1 MIIQIYYI
9 MPILDKMIVKKIVV
23 HIINNNILVIVY
35 KDGFQKIRSKLVMDQ
50 IIVILYQMKLL
61 LNYHLKEIHVLNSSF
76 LMLKLENI
84 NLNSIGVLKKDNQLI
99 NVKLNHILMEDH

>member
-1 MIIQIYYI
+1 

>member
-61 LNYHLKEIHVLNSSF
+61 LNYHLKEIHVLNNSF